1 MNFEHMTK
9 ELDIRLAKTEDIPAM
24 MQCIRDAQARLA
36 AAGIDQW
43 QDGYPNDEQLSNDIS
58 LGDSYI
64 ILDNESII
72 GTVCVSFAGDT
83 NYLEIDGAWH
93 HEEPYVV
100 LHRIAIRDSH
110 LRQRLAERIF
120 KFAIQLA
127 MEKGVRLFR
136 VDTHQDN
143 MAMQHLLK
151 KLNFEYCGII
161 RVRGGALRN
170 AYDLKW

>member
-1 MNFEHMTK
+1 MTK
-9 ELDIRLAKTEDIPAM
+9 DLDIRLAKTEDIPAM

-43 QDGYPNDEQLSNDIS
+43 QDGYPNNEQLAKDIS
-58 LGDSYI
+58 VGDSYVV
-64 ILDNESII
+64 LDQGDVI
-72 GTVCVSFAGDT
+72 GTVCICFSGEP
-83 NYLEIDGAWH
+83 NYLEIDGTWH
-93 HEEPYVV
+93 HEAPYVV

-120 KFAIQLA
+120 KYAIQLA
-127 MEKGVRLFR
+127 IDKDVRLFR
-136 VDTHQDN
+136 VDTHLDN

-161 RVRGGALRN
+161 KVQGGGLRN